1 MDQSRKITEGAV
13 MVALFAILMAA
24 TVYIPV
30 LGILFV
36 WVLPIP
42 LLLYTVRFGPK
53 PGALVLAVSFV
64 ATFLIASAF
73 SIPLVLLFGVGGYV
87 VGVSYHVKRSA
98 FRTLFAGSLSYIFTL
113 VLLFVGSVVLL
124 DIHPF
129 EALQS
134 GMEDSVDS
142 TEQMLTSFDQ
152 EVDEEQLDF
161 YRESIAQIPQIAPLI
176 MIVTGVGY
184 AFLTQTIAHPFL
196 RRLIGGTYRFP
207 PLREWSLPRVF
218 LWYYLAGIIMRL
230 AVIEDQG
237 TTMHMLISNIFPLL
251 EFAMIIQGA
260 SVMFQFV
267 YMRNITRALPIL
279 ILFPGL
285 MLPLVQVFVR
295 ILGILDIGMDIKN
308 RIKSDK

>member
-1 MDQSRKITEGAV
+1 MT
-13 MVALFAILMAA
+13 ALFAVLTAA

-30 LGILFV
+30 LGIIFV
-36 WVLPIP
+36 WILPLP
-42 LLLYTVRFGPK
+42 LLIYTIRFGPK
-53 PGALVLAVSFV
+53 PGAMVLAVSFV
-64 ATFLIASAF
+64 VSLLIASAF
-73 SIPLVLLFGVGGYV
+73 AIPLVLLFAVGGYV
-87 VGVSYHVKRSA
+87 VGISYYRKRSA
-98 FRTLFAGSLSYIFTL
+98 FQTLYAGSISYIFTL
-113 VLLFVGSVVLL
+113 VLLFVGSVVIL

-142 TEQMLTSFDQ
+142 AEQVLTSLDQ
-152 EVDEEQLDF
+152 EVDEEQLDM
-161 YRESIAQIPQIAPLI
+161 YRDNIGQIPQVAPLI
-176 MIVTGVGY
+176 MVMTGIGY
-184 AFLTQTIAHPFL
+184 AFLTQVISHQFL
-196 RRLIGGTYRFP
+196 RRFTSRAYRFP
-207 PLREWSLPRVF
+207 PLREWSLPRFF
-218 LWYYLAGIIMRL
+218 LWFYLAGIIMSL

-237 TTMHMLISNIFPLL
+237 TTMHMIVSNIFPLL

-295 ILGILDIGMDIKN
+295 ILGILDIGLDLKN
-308 RIKSDK
+308 RIKSEKK